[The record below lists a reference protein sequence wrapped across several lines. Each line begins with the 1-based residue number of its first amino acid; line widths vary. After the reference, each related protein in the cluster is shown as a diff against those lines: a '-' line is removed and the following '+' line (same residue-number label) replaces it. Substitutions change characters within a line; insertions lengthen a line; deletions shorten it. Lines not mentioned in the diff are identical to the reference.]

1 MKRIGVRP
9 YLFITAA
16 LSIAV
21 GLGLIGL
28 FVARTASREV
38 TLYGHHRAQAEVVR
52 VASTLATLYN
62 RRGLTAMEVGA
73 QHFADLLDSR
83 LLIRTVYG
91 SFTVVPLHAGPNKAH
106 GRPRLIAVVPIHAAG
121 LGVGATLSVFGA
133 PHLDPRLAPVLH
145 AIERSLLWASIA
157 GFLTALA
164 LSVVVGERLVGP
176 IRRITESVRR
186 LGEGDLTKRVP
197 VAGPVEVAELSDNF
211 NRMADALSRSED
223 NRRKMVADV
232 AHELRTPLSILIG
245 YLEAMRDGV
254 VPGDGAALAVVE
266 TQGRHLARL
275 VQDLQDLALSDAGE
289 LATALDPLDLAAL
302 ARGLVPA
309 WAVEAQTHGIS
320 LAWTG
325 GPEPQTP
332 LPVRG
337 DAERLRQALGNYLA
351 NAVHHTP
358 AGGRITVGATRV
370 GDWARLFVADTGPGI
385 PPEEAAHVFERFYRV
400 DRARSSRTGGSG
412 LGLAITRNLVERMG
426 GRVGVDSTPGAGSVF
441 WLELP
446 LGA

>member
-28 FVARTASREV
+28 FVARTANREV
-38 TLYGHHRAQAEVVR
+38 TIYGHHRAHAEVVR
-52 VASTLATLYN
+52 VADTLATLYN
-62 RRGLTAMEVGA
+62 RRGLTAMQVGA

-83 LLIRTVYG
+83 LLIHSVYG
-91 SFTVVPLHAGPNKAH
+91 TFTVVPLHAHPGHP
-106 GRPRLIAVVPIHAAG
+106 RSLPRLIAVVPIPAAG
-121 LGVGATLSVFGA
+121 LGGGATLAVFGS

-176 IRRITESVRR
+176 LRRITESVRR
-186 LGEGDLTKRVP
+186 LGEGDLTKRVA
-197 VAGPVEVAELSDNF
+197 VEGPVEVAELSDNF
-211 NRMADALSRSED
+211 NRMANALARSED
-223 NRRKMVADV
+223 NRRQMVADV

-254 VPGDGAALAVVE
+254 VPGDRAALAVIE

-289 LATALDPLDLAAL
+289 LHTALDPLDLAAL

-309 WAVEAQTHGIS
+309 WEVEARSHGIS
-320 LAWTG
+320 LAWSADA
-325 GPEPQTP
+325 GPEAP

-351 NAVHHTP
+351 NAVRHTP
-358 AGGRITVGATRV
+358 PGGRITVSAARS
-370 GDWARLFVADTGPGI
+370 GDWARLSVADTGPGI
-385 PPEEAAHVFERFYRV
+385 PPEEAARVFERFYRV
-400 DRARSSRTGGSG
+400 DRARTSRTGGSG
-412 LGLAITRNLVERMG
+412 LGLAIAKSLVERMG
-426 GRVGVDSTPGAGSVF
+426 GRVGVDSKPGAGSVF

-446 LGA
+446 LGG